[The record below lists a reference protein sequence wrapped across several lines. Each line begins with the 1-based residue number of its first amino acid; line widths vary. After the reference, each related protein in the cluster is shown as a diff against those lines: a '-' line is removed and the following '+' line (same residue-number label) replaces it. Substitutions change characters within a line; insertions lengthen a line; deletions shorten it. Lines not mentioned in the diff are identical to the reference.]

1 MNFKKV
7 ISAVLSMTMVL
18 SSFVMPASAEADY
31 GTATTASDSSITL
44 NFGNDSITVKG
55 GGAIITDTANGG
67 VLRPDNLKT
76 DDSNLAVLTF
86 ASVNLKDS
94 GFDKIDLYA
103 ASKKNAAVSVKVGE
117 TEIASF
123 ANVNNNSWDSYT
135 VNTAD
140 LTTTDAEGNLTLNIT
155 GEGAKTYCGN
165 YVYVKLYNSSVPVA
179 TPAPTAEPTPAPT
192 VEPTPVPEDA
202 PAYLDTTLSFEER
215 AADLVSRM
223 TLEEKVSQIGYKAAA
238 IDRLG
243 VKAYNYWREALH
255 GVARQGKATSFP
267 SPLSMSNTWNRD
279 IVYQVADITSTEARG
294 KNSKTDLSYWSPTI
308 NMARDPRW
316 GRNEETYGEDPYLT
330 GQLASEFVKGMQGS
344 DEKYLK
350 TIATLKHFAAN
361 NNEKNRR
368 GGSSIM
374 SEYNFRNYY
383 TKVFQNV
390 TEEVMPASVMSSY
403 NATSIYR
410 NGELIYNYKPSA
422 ANPYLLTDLLRRNWG
437 FDGYVTSD
445 CGAGED
451 LIKNAAYK
459 KGMLGSSDVDE
470 SAAVADAFLSGLDIE
485 CYLGGGCASTTY
497 GVEAVEK
504 GYMSEEELETAI
516 YHLFLQRF
524 RTGEFDNGATY
535 SDITKSVLEKQEHI
549 DVAEKAAEESWV
561 LLKNDG
567 ILPLASTAKNIAI
580 VGNYAGEVI
589 LGDYSGEPEYLVTPY
604 EGIKAEIASV
614 NPDAT
619 LSYLG
624 ATPDDAEL
632 FNLKSLTLVLSDGK
646 TRSIDL
652 SKAESVT
659 GMTLENGMFTGVTPK
674 ASAVIKNVDF
684 TDAISV
690 KAEMSTN
697 SGSLGGSI
705 EFNYGSAN
713 GPSVALVTGSS
724 TGSIDTY
731 KEFTADYTGADGGYG
746 GVADLYISASANEKE
761 FTVENYKSQL
771 DSADVIIAYVGTTLA
786 DSKESNDRASIAIP
800 SHQAHAK
807 AIVDAYAD
815 KTVVAMQAVGQLDT
829 APVSKAKAI
838 MWTSYNG
845 QTQGTALGK
854 VLTGQVN
861 PSGKLTTTW
870 YTSEDLSNMELSN
883 STKQTIDGIEGFYT
897 DYDIQ
902 PDGDDPG
909 HTYQYY
915 TGTPLYPFGYG
926 LSYTNFEYSNIT
938 IDKTDVDANGTVTIT
953 ADVKNTGTV
962 AGKEAVQ
969 LYVSH
974 PENNDPL
981 MPAKQLK
988 GFDKIELGAGETKTV
1003 TFTLDVKDMNLFSE
1017 VEQKT
1022 YVPEGTYTA
1031 YVSKNA
1037 DDEALSATFNVTG
1050 TLASTLKTVKAMPDG
1065 VTVNGAIC
1073 EDGTD
1078 LESVTKIDSKVS
1090 AIMTDEVWV
1099 DLENAEKSVEVAA
1112 ANSDV
1117 LSYADGVVS
1126 IAYNEN
1132 ASAKLIHASYQN
1144 GKLKS
1149 VNALDVELKADET
1162 VTVNEEA
1169 KDGDKF
1175 MLWNS
1180 LEEMEPLAD
1189 TLKVV
1194 TENEVTVVYTSSDS
1208 SIASVDEN
1216 GIVTSGTVEGIATI
1230 TVTVTV
1236 DGLSKT
1242 DSYPVVNK
1250 LVIKPS
1256 AEDVAATL
1264 AELQAAYDKLPR
1276 EAYSNANLLEIE
1288 RIYNFAE
1295 EDIEEAATK
1304 PELEKVLAKAINDMN
1319 SVAMDNLEET
1329 YTISSVNP
1337 KFIEKGTID
1346 YREGGIAM
1354 YDGANGTVT
1363 NASPYTGI
1371 ALVATDA
1378 DGNVVDAS
1386 KIVWQIKK
1394 FDDSVRKVADIDEN
1408 GNLTVYGNGIVQ
1420 ITAANIK
1427 DMTCGKLMVHIN
1439 MQIEGEYA
1447 DESNGADLNDAQ
1459 SGTSGGKDAGSTG
1472 NTWIEYKSVKLS
1484 NLENIIARVAGKNDG
1499 AVYVSLDKSA
1509 SASKVVASA
1518 NINATGGWSTW
1529 TEAELKLN
1537 DEVIYNAQIDG
1548 TLDEYGCATVYIQT
1562 NGINLDYFR
1571 MNYIENND
1579 EIPYIIEKTLNKA
1592 NGKIKVTLKYRGS
1605 TLATDVDLKAEVL
1618 NSDGSVKDTVVTTV
1632 KGTGEYEIEA
1642 GAQNGETVNIT
1653 VCDADGNALSEA
1665 VEKVYLTPVDS
1676 EIVVYTLDSTEYDY
1690 SVLTGG
1696 EDGVAYTD
1704 TVNGLSGYG
1713 AWATDK
1719 GTTYTYLDVNEK
1731 EYNYTFTKSWKAG
1744 TGNKTKRSLYFTP
1757 KAPCKVTAVFQG
1769 SEAAR
1774 SMNIY
1779 QSDDNKINQPGTGSV
1794 VGFSLEVTDTTTPVY
1809 VYGGSSNKQLYAI
1822 IVEYYGTPETVETQ
1836 SADEAIDRPV
1846 QFVDWN
1852 GTQAVLT
1859 KHDETGETK
1868 VWTVAPNGSR
1878 VQLDTNYFYESDVD
1892 YKSDDTYTINSI
1904 AVYKDRLYAACDNGL
1919 VIVFTE
1925 CVKCYKLKKVCD
1937 FDIKSMNIE
1946 NGVMYVSDDEN
1957 EAEINMSDIGGDL
1970 IAVDEANLLLSDGA
1984 VLVDVRTAEEFE
1996 QGSADGSVNIPLDE
2010 IASLSDLYDN
2020 DKTIIFC
2027 CGSGTRAGKAVE
2039 EAKTLG
2045 FTNTYNG
2052 GSYTNY

>member
-1 MNFKKV
+1 MNLKKV
-7 ISAVLSMTMVL
+7 ISTVLSTAMIL
-18 SSFVMPASAEADY
+18 SNLATIASAETDC
-31 GTATTASDSSITL
+31 TA
-44 NFGNDSITVKG
+44 
-55 GGAIITDTANGG
+55 AI
-67 VLRPDNLKT
+67 
-76 DDSNLAVLTF
+76 
-86 ASVNLKDS
+86 
-94 GFDKIDLYA
+94 
-103 ASKKNAAVSVKVGE
+103 
-117 TEIASF
+117 
-123 ANVNNNSWDSYT
+123 
-135 VNTAD
+135 
-140 LTTTDAEGNLTLNIT
+140 
-155 GEGAKTYCGN
+155 
-165 YVYVKLYNSSVPVA
+165 
-179 TPAPTAEPTPAPT
+179 EPTS
-192 VEPTPVPEDA
+192 VSEDT
-202 PAYLDTTLSFEER
+202 PAYLNTDLSFEER

-223 TLEEKVSQIGYKAAA
+223 TLEEKVSQIGYKSAA

-279 IVYQVADITSTEARG
+279 MVYQVADITSTEARG

-330 GQLASEFVKGMQGS
+330 GQLGAEFVKGMQGS

-368 GGSSIM
+368 GGSSVM
-374 SEYNFRNYY
+374 SEFNFRNYY

-410 NGELIYNYKPSA
+410 NGELIYNYKPSS

-451 LIKNAAYK
+451 LIKNSAYK
-459 KGMLGSSDVDE
+459 KGMLGSSDVKE
-470 SAAVADAFLSGLDIE
+470 AEAVADAFLSGLDIE

-497 GVEAVEK
+497 GVEAVES

-524 RTGEFDNGATY
+524 KAGEFDNGATY
-535 SDITKSVLEKQEHI
+535 SDITKEVLETQEHI

-580 VGNYAGEVI
+580 VGNYVGEVV
-589 LGDYSGEPEYLVTPY
+589 LGDYSGEPSYLVTPY
-604 EGIKAEIASV
+604 EGLKAELAEV
-614 NPDAT
+614 NPNAT

-632 FNLKSLTLVLSDGK
+632 FNLKSLTLVLSNGT
-646 TRSIDL
+646 TRKIDL

-684 TDAISV
+684 TDVVSV

-697 SGSLGGSI
+697 AGSLGGSI
-705 EFNYGSAN
+705 EFNYDSAN
-713 GPSVALVTGSS
+713 GPSVALVTGTS
-724 TGSIDTY
+724 TGGLDTY

-746 GVADLYISASANEKE
+746 GKADLYISASANEKE
-761 FTVENYKSQL
+761 FTVENYKEQL
-771 DSADVIIAYVGTTLA
+771 DSADVIIAYVGTTTA

-800 SHQAHAK
+800 AHQAHAK

-815 KTVVAMQAVGQLDT
+815 KTVVVMQAVGQLDT
-829 APVSKAKAI
+829 APVSAAKAI

-870 YTSEDLSNMELSN
+870 YTSKDLSKMELSN
-883 STKQTIDGIEGFYT
+883 TTKKTIDGIEGYYT
-897 DYDIQ
+897 NYDIQ
-902 PDGDDPG
+902 PDGENPG

-926 LSYTNFEYSNIT
+926 LSYTNFEYSNIN
-938 IDKTDVDANGTVTIT
+938 IDKTDVDANGSVTIT

-962 AGKEAVQ
+962 SGKEAVQ

-988 GFDKIELGAGETKTV
+988 GFDKIELSAGETKTV
-1003 TFTLDVKDMNLFSE
+1003 TFTLNIKDMNMFSE
-1017 VEQKT
+1017 KNQKT

-1037 DDEALSATFNVTG
+1037 NDEALSVTFNVTG
-1050 TLASTLKTVKAMPDG
+1050 TLNSTLKTVKAMPDG

-1073 EDGTD
+1073 EDGTG
-1078 LESVTKIDSKVS
+1078 LEAVTSIDSKVS

-1099 DLENAEKSVEVAA
+1099 DLDQLG
-1112 ANSDV
+1112 NSDGEKI
-1117 LSYADGVVS
+1117 STA
-1126 IAYNEN
+1126 N
-1132 ASAKLIHASYQN
+1132 ASDMGVSMTYSGAVRISSDTDRTGELICAIYRN
-1144 GKLKS
+1144 GKLTQVQTKT
-1149 VNALDVELKADET
+1149 VELKANSTIT
-1162 VTVNEEA
+1162 VDDFDLSE
-1169 KDGDKF
+1169 GDKV
-1175 MLWNS
+1175 MLWDS
-1180 LEEMEPLAD
+1180 LKGMKPIAQPLYIPAAP
-1189 TLKVV
+1189 T
-1194 TENEVTVVYTSSDS
+1194 TGSIVYTSSDS
-1208 SIASVDEN
+1208 SIAKVDEN
-1216 GIVTSGTVEGIATI
+1216 GIVTSGAVEGIATI

-1236 DGLSKT
+1236 DGVSKS
-1242 DSYPVVNK
+1242 DLYPVVNK

-1256 AEDVAATL
+1256 AEDIANALSQLHT
-1264 AELQAAYDKLPR
+1264 AYDKLPK
-1276 EAYSNANLLEIE
+1276 EAYSSANLLEIE
-1288 RIYNFAE
+1288 KIYNFAE
-1295 EDIEEAATK
+1295 EDIEEASTI
-1304 PELEKVLAKAINDMN
+1304 PELEKILAKAINDMN
-1319 SVAMDNLEET
+1319 SITMDNLEET

-1337 KFIEKGTID
+1337 KFIDKGMID

-1363 NASPYTGI
+1363 NANPYTGI
-1371 ALVATDA
+1371 ALAVTDEN
-1378 DGNVVDAS
+1378 GNEVDAS
-1386 KIVWQIKK
+1386 KIAWQIKK

-1420 ITAANIK
+1420 ITAVNVE

-1447 DESNGADLNDAQ
+1447 DEGNGADLNDAQ

-1484 NLENIIARVAGKNDG
+1484 NLDSIVARVAGKNDG

-1509 SASKVVASA
+1509 AADKVVASA
-1518 NINATGGWSTW
+1518 NVNATSGWNKW
-1529 TEAELKLN
+1529 TDAELTLN
-1537 DEVIYNAQIDG
+1537 DEVIYNAQLNG
-1548 TLDEYGCATVYIQT
+1548 KLDEYGCATVYIQT

-1571 MNYIENND
+1571 LNYIENND

-1605 TLATDVDLKAEVL
+1605 TLATDVKLKAEVL
-1618 NSDGSVKDTVVTTV
+1618 NSDKTVADTIFTTV
-1632 KGTGEYEIEA
+1632 KGTGEYEIETT
-1642 GAQNGETVNIT
+1642 AQNGETVKIT
-1653 VCDADGNALSEA
+1653 VCDANGNSLSET

-1676 EIVVYTLDSTEYDY
+1676 EIVVYSLDSTEYDY

-1696 EDGVAYTD
+1696 TDGVAYEN

-1713 AWATDK
+1713 AWSTDK

-1731 EYNYTFTKSWKAG
+1731 AYNYTFTKSWKAG
-1744 TGNKTKRSLYFTP
+1744 TGSKTKRSLYFTP
-1757 KAPCKVTAVFQG
+1757 KAPCRVTAVFQG
-1769 SEAAR
+1769 GEAAR

-1779 QSDDNKINQPGTGSV
+1779 QSEDKKINQPGTGSV
-1794 VGFSLEVTDTTTPVY
+1794 VGVSLEITDTTMPVY

-1822 IVEYYGTPETVETQ
+1822 IVEYYGNPEIVTTQ
-1836 SADEAIDRPV
+1836 STDKAIDRPV
-1846 QFVDWN
+1846 QFINWN

-1868 VWTVAPNGSR
+1868 VWTVASNGSR
-1878 VQLDTNYFYESDVD
+1878 VQLDTNYFYESDVE
-1892 YKSDDTYTINSI
+1892 YKNDDTYTINSL
-1904 AVYKDRLYAACDNGL
+1904 AVYKDRLYAGCNNGL
-1919 VIVFTE
+1919 LIVFTE
-1925 CVKCYKLKKVCD
+1925 CVKCYKLKKACD
-1937 FDIKSMNIE
+1937 FDIKAMSIDD
-1946 NGVMYVSDDEN
+1946 GVMYVSDGEN

-1970 IAVDEANLLLSDGA
+1970 IAADEANLMLSNGA
-1984 VLVDVRTAEEFE
+1984 VLVDVRTAEEFA

-2010 IASLSDLYDN
+2010 IASLRDLYDK
-2020 DKTIIFC
+2020 DRTIIFC
-2027 CGSGTRAGKAVE
+2027 CGSGTRAGAAVE
-2039 EAKTLG
+2039 KAKALG
-2045 FTNTYNG
+2045 FENTYNG
-2052 GSYTNY
+2052 GSYINY